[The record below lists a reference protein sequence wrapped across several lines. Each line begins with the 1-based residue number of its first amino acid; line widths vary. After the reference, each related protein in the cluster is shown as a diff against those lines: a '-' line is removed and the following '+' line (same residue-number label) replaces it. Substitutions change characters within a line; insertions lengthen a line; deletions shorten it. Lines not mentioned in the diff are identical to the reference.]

1 MFGRRLVQVS
11 SLPRGKGGRDRFNP
25 ILEPGGYLEHNSQKM
40 TPNIEPDIELEQ
52 LNQQPE
58 PTQACVIMVYN
69 TFEKLLQ

>member
-11 SLPRGKGGRDRFNP
+11 SIPRGKGGRDRFNP
-25 ILEPGGYLEHNSQKM
+25 ILEPGGYLEHNGQKM
-40 TPNIEPDIELEQ
+40 RPDIELEQ